1 MFIAQLFPVFLGLV
15 YLHFS
20 LHTFSRAY
28 HHFAYLINNSLCIQC
43 FYLISYLYIHI
54 YICTTFFLL
63 KIFTMHFAKKK
74 TFSSIFTKLALLI
87 TYTFSNI
94 LLRNFRTFLLTF
106 LHIFFAHFAYPVR
119 LTFLCKKKKIFFFGL
134 PF

>member
-74 TFSSIFTKLALLI
+74 KKKKNFLLNLHKIGSTYNIHVFEYIAAKFSHIFTNI
-87 TYTFSNI
+87 FTYI
-94 LLRNFRTFLLTF
+94 FRTFR
-106 LHIFFAHFAYPVR
+106 VSS
-119 LTFLCKKKKIFFFGL
+119 
-134 PF
+134 

>member
-54 YICTTFFLL
+54 YILHDIFLIENFYHAFRKNFLL
-63 KIFTMHFAKKK
+63 NLHKIGSTYNIHVFEYIAAKFSHIFTN
-74 TFSSIFTKLALLI
+74 IFTYI
-87 TYTFSNI
+87 
-94 LLRNFRTFLLTF
+94 FRTFR
-106 LHIFFAHFAYPVR
+106 VSS
-119 LTFLCKKKKIFFFGL
+119 
-134 PF
+134 